1 MNDLI
6 GLEYKW
12 GHKPSDGSGFT
23 DCFQLSCE
31 IRKRLGLVDHSPLY
45 SWVYEQYTESTFTPR
60 RLARF
65 LFQSGV
71 RCSTAS
77 IGDMILVNAAAGA
90 LGTVTEHG
98 IMYLGQEKRVILAPG
113 LFPNSYYFHMDKP

>member
-6 GLEYKW
+6 GLQYKW
-12 GHKPSDGSGFT
+12 GHRPSDGSGFT

-31 IRKRLGLVDHSPLY
+31 IRKRLGLVDHSSLY

-65 LFQSGV
+65 LFQSGARTSAV
-71 RCSTAS
+71 SV
-77 IGDMILVNAAAGA
+77 GDMTLVNPAAGA

-98 IMYLGQEKRVILAPG
+98 IIYLGGGHRVVLMPG
-113 LFPNSYYFHMDKP
+113 LLPTSYYFHMDKS

>member
-6 GLEYKW
+6 GLEYRW

-31 IRKRLGLVDHSPLY
+31 IRSRLGLVDYSLLY
-45 SWVYEQYTESTFTPR
+45 SWVYEHYTESTFTPR

-65 LFQSGV
+65 LFQSGTRTSDV
-71 RCSTAS
+71 F
-77 IGDMILVNAAAGA
+77 IGGLILVNAAAGG

-98 IMYLGQEKRVILAPG
+98 IIYLGSGHRSVLIPG
-113 LFPNSYYFHMDKP
+113 LLPSSCYFHVDES

>member
-12 GHKPSDGSGFT
+12 GHSPGGGSGFT

-31 IRKRLGLVDHSPLY
+31 IRRRLNLVDHAPLY

-65 LFQSGV
+65 LFQSGI
-71 RCSTAS
+71 RSPIAS
-77 IGDMILVNAAAGA
+77 VGDMVLVNAAAGA

-98 IMYLGQEKRVILAPG
+98 IMYLGSGQRVILIPG
-113 LFPNSYYFHMDKP
+113 LLATSYYFHMDKS